1 MERTAE
7 GAQWH
12 ELLHAHLRTKPPS
25 VCSSDEIWFY
35 PTTAQPSTLGVGQ
48 GGLELVI
55 LQLQ

>member
-1 MERTAE
+1 MSFSTHTY
-7 GAQWH
+7 GQSHPQFVPPH
-12 ELLHAHLRTKPPS
+12 ET
-25 VCSSDEIWFY
+25 WFY